1 MCKWP
6 INGLDSEIK
15 LWSTTATD
23 RSVFELTGLS
33 FGLFWNNKNPM
44 WYAHPSQHGVAGGET
59 PRLSSVLDDKCP
71 PPWPLESPET
81 QSGPPTAIMPK
92 SRYRHPFFPH
102 FPSVWTGK
110 DGLVTEDSFIS
121 LIRPDGDT
129 VQDKWH
135 GHKLTASFKIS
146 PAGWKTTDVQQ
157 WNRTSSVPSTSQ
169 NSVHFYINL
178 HKNYFWTSNGI

>member
-1 MCKWP
+1 MERQTKTKFKPIITLVHNGAREHWPMPNTVLSEEYCTSLAPPTTTSRMCKWP

-23 RSVFELTGLS
+23 CSVFELTGLS
-33 FGLFWNNKNPM
+33 VGLFWNNKNPV

-59 PRLSSVLDDKCP
+59 LRLSSALGDGCP

-92 SRYRHPFFPH
+92 SRCRHPFFPH

-110 DGLVTEDSFIS
+110 DRLVT
-121 LIRPDGDT
+121 
-129 VQDKWH
+129 
-135 GHKLTASFKIS
+135 
-146 PAGWKTTDVQQ
+146 
-157 WNRTSSVPSTSQ
+157 
-169 NSVHFYINL
+169 
-178 HKNYFWTSNGI
+178 